1 MARQIKRY
9 ESRKLYDSAES
20 RYVSL
25 QELALLIRGGEE
37 VEVVDN
43 STGSDV
49 TAQTLT
55 QVILEEGRKGRSL
68 VSVSA
73 LHELLRKGEAAI
85 STGVEHARQGMD
97 RLVQASMDKLGPV
110 KEARREMEQLRSRL
124 DKLEASLVVLETDGK
139 EDSEGSQSN
148 GSSTE
153 VEGSVEP
160 GKAAV
165 LATVE

>member
-25 QELALLIRGGEE
+25 EELAQLIRDGEE

-43 STGSDV
+43 ATGTDV
-49 TAQTLT
+49 TVQTLT

-68 VSVSA
+68 VSSSA

-110 KEARREMEQLRSRL
+110 KEARSEMELLRSRL
-124 DKLEASLVVLETDGK
+124 DKLEASLADIEAT
-139 EDSEGSQSN
+139 ESENNEGSQSN
-148 GSSTE
+148 ESTAE
-153 VEGSVEP
+153 AQV
-160 GKAAV
+160 
-165 LATVE
+165 ATVE

>member
-25 QELALLIRGGEE
+25 QELAQLIRDGEE

-43 STGSDV
+43 NSGTDV
-49 TAQTLT
+49 TVQTLT
-55 QVILEEGRKGRSL
+55 QVILEEGRKGRSP
-68 VSVSA
+68 VSSSA
-73 LHELLRKGEAAI
+73 LHQLLRKGEAAI

-110 KEARREMEQLRSRL
+110 KAARKEMEQLRSRL
-124 DKLEASLVVLETDGK
+124 DKLEASLVVLETDGE
-139 EDSEGSQSN
+139 EDDDHQSAA
-148 GSSTE
+148 GARRRVRSTRE
-153 VEGSVEP
+153 IS
-160 GKAAV
+160 
-165 LATVE
+165 

>member
-9 ESRKLYDSAES
+9 ESRKLYDSGES

-25 QELALLIRGGEE
+25 QELAQLIRAGEE

-43 STGSDV
+43 ASGADV
-49 TAQTLT
+49 TVQTLT

-68 VSVSA
+68 VSSSA

-97 RLVQASMDKLGPV
+97 RLVQSSMNKLGPV
-110 KEARREMEQLRSRL
+110 KEARTEMELLRSRL
-124 DKLEASLVVLETDGK
+124 DKLEASLEGIEAGEE
-139 EDSEGSQSN
+139 EDNEGSQSN
-148 GSSTE
+148 ESSTE
-153 VEGSVEP
+153 DEASAEEP
-160 GKAAV
+160 V
-165 LATVE
+165 VATVE